1 MIASRRPLLTRYLS
15 AAAGFVGMPPPPIGR
30 KRKTGH
36 PVYFRRQGGPV
47 RSFHPVLFGR
57 SPVPTLAREEASH
70 YSSSPVPETG
80 PTHAGGGSTY
90 RVGFVHHHGEVGAEG
105 GGKEWDGRRL
115 SVPES
120 VRRNGSHCCR
130 GPLKGREGER
140 GTN

>member
-57 SPVPTLAREEASH
+57 SPVPTLAREETTL
-70 YSSSPVPETG
+70 PVPFRKQALHMQEEAAQTEWG
-80 PTHAGGGSTY
+80 SSIIMARSGRRGEGRNGMADVSQSLSPYGGMG
-90 RVGFVHHHGEVGAEG
+90 VIAAEG
-105 GGKEWDGRRL
+105 
-115 SVPES
+115 P
-120 VRRNGSHCCR
+120 
-130 GPLKGREGER
+130 
-140 GTN
+140 